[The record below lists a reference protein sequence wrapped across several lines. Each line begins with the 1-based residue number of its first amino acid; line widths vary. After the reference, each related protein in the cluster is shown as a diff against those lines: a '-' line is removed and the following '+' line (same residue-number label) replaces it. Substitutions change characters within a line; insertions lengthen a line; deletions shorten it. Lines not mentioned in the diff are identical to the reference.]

1 MARRAG
7 EAPRSHRLQLT
18 WAVLLTL
25 ICCAIGCI
33 AVASAT
39 AKKDHPRQEPSAP
52 ASQKP
57 ASPNAQA
64 GPSSTNARQS
74 EAPAAA
80 APSRKRRD
88 RSPANAGQPAAPA
101 TPAARPQPGTKSDP
115 ENCCGRRLPKAPEH
129 SRHVATGTEGGRHR
143 PADEGGQVNGL
154 GQAPGQGPGEPASEA
169 GVEGEEGG
177 EQAAGLAPAASRHG
191 HGKGKHGKGK
201 QPKGNKEPK
210 GKEPKGKEPKGKEPK
225 GKEHKETEHGQPAPQ
240 PVPVAA
246 TAASVT
252 PVAPPP
258 ALVAPVPALAAA
270 PTRPLVVGQSPVA
283 ASGSAGARAS
293 RRARRAD
300 RRAPAPTAALT
311 PLASAALPSPAA
323 VPAARAKHT
332 RAASTPAARPVQSQ
346 LVTTVTRIIGVIPAL
361 VWAAI
366 GALAALALALGA
378 SSRLV
383 ARRARRLARQ
393 RQELLDDV
401 GLLQAALLPEL
412 PGRLGPVGTSAAY
425 RPASGPGAGG
435 DFYDVF
441 ALADGQIAVIVGDVS
456 GHGRQALPHTT
467 LLRFTLR
474 AYLEAG
480 LSPRGALQAAAPV
493 LERQLGDSFATVVL
507 ATYEPRQRILVYAC
521 AGHPHPVVLGTQPVA
536 ALTAC
541 SSPPIGAGQPTGR
554 RQTVVSVPG
563 EALACFYTDGVI
575 EARVG
580 RELFGGRRLEQ
591 MLAELGPDA
600 SAPEVLETVAE
611 LTDRHPDD
619 MAACLLH
626 IEGDELAPSV
636 EVEELELDARDL
648 ARGRAERFLLAGG
661 MQPEEVGDVV
671 RSLTGEVAR
680 HGGVVLELHLADG
693 SPWVALRPQNVARLD
708 APARPTGDARRMTS

>member
-1 MARRAG
+1 MARRVSAP
-7 EAPRSHRLQLT
+7 PRSHRLQLT

-39 AKKDHPRQEPSAP
+39 AKKDHPRQEASVP

-57 ASPNAQA
+57 ASQNAQG
-64 GPSSTNARQS
+64 GPSSTNAGQS
-74 EAPAAA
+74 EPPAAA
-80 APSRKRRD
+80 APNRKRRD
-88 RSPANAGQPAAPA
+88 RSAANGGQPAAPA
-101 TPAARPQPGTKSDP
+101 TPAARAHPGTKAGS
-115 ENCCGRRLPKAPEH
+115 ENTARAN
-129 SRHVATGTEGGRHR
+129 
-143 PADEGGQVNGL
+143 GQS
-154 GQAPGQGPGEPASEA
+154 QPPGQGAGESASEA
-169 GVEGEEGG
+169 GAEGEGG
-177 EQAAGLAPAASRHG
+177 VEQVAGLAPAASRHG
-191 HGKGKHGKGK
+191 HRKGKHG
-201 QPKGNKEPK
+201 N
-210 GKEPKGKEPKGKEPK
+210 GKEPKPNKEPKGKEPK
-225 GKEHKETEHGQPAPQ
+225 GKEHKKTEKEHGQPVPQ
-240 PVPVAA
+240 PVPA
-246 TAASVT
+246 AASAARVT
-252 PVAPPP
+252 PVSPAP
-258 ALVAPVPALAAA
+258 ALVVPVPAAPAAVS
-270 PTRPLVVGQSPVA
+270 TPLVVGQSPSA
-283 ASGSAGARAS
+283 ASGAAGARAVRGVRRTG
-293 RRARRAD
+293 RRAVSTPLPAVQP
-300 RRAPAPTAALT
+300 APAALQPPAGVPVTRSMRTHARSALT
-311 PLASAALPSPAA
+311 
-323 VPAARAKHT
+323 
-332 RAASTPAARPVQSQ
+332 ARPAQSQ
-346 LVTTVTRIIGVIPAL
+346 LVTTVTRIIGVVPSL

-412 PGRLGPVGTSAAY
+412 PGRVGPVGTSAAY

-441 ALADGQIAVIVGDVS
+441 ALADGQLAVIVGDVS

-507 ATYEPRQRILVYAC
+507 ATYEPRRRILVYAC
-521 AGHPHPVVLGTQPVA
+521 AGHPHPVVIGTQPIA

-580 RELFGGRRLEQ
+580 RELFGGRRLQ
-591 MLAELGPDA
+591 QALAGLGPNA

-619 MAACLLH
+619 MAACLLR

-661 MQPEEVGDVV
+661 MQPQEVGDVLH
-671 RSLTGEVAR
+671 SLAGEVAR

-693 SPWVALRPQNVARLD
+693 PPWVALRPQNVAQLH
-708 APARPTGDARRMTS
+708 APARPAADARRMTS

>member
-1 MARRAG
+1 VQ
-7 EAPRSHRLQLT
+7 P
-18 WAVLLTL
+18 
-25 ICCAIGCI
+25 
-33 AVASAT
+33 
-39 AKKDHPRQEPSAP
+39 
-52 ASQKP
+52 
-57 ASPNAQA
+57 
-64 GPSSTNARQS
+64 
-74 EAPAAA
+74 APAALQ
-80 APSRKRRD
+80 PS
-88 RSPANAGQPAAPA
+88 AG
-101 TPAARPQPGTKSDP
+101 
-115 ENCCGRRLPKAPEH
+115 
-129 SRHVATGTEGGRHR
+129 
-143 PADEGGQVNGL
+143 
-154 GQAPGQGPGEPASEA
+154 
-169 GVEGEEGG
+169 
-177 EQAAGLAPAASRHG
+177 
-191 HGKGKHGKGK
+191 
-201 QPKGNKEPK
+201 
-210 GKEPKGKEPKGKEPK
+210 
-225 GKEHKETEHGQPAPQ
+225 
-240 PVPVAA
+240 VPVAR
-246 TAASVT
+246 TKRT
-252 PVAPPP
+252 
-258 ALVAPVPALAAA
+258 
-270 PTRPLVVGQSPVA
+270 
-283 ASGSAGARAS
+283 
-293 RRARRAD
+293 
-300 RRAPAPTAALT
+300 
-311 PLASAALPSPAA
+311 
-323 VPAARAKHT
+323 H
-332 RAASTPAARPVQSQ
+332 AASTPAARPVQSQ
-346 LVTTVTRIIGVIPAL
+346 LVTTVTRIIGVIPAV

-441 ALADGQIAVIVGDVS
+441 ALADGQLAVIVGDVS

-480 LSPRGALQAAAPV
+480 LSPRGALQAATPV

-521 AGHPHPVVLGTQPVA
+521 AGHPHPVVIGTRPIA

-580 RELFGGRRLEQ
+580 RELFGGHRLQ
-591 MLAELGPDA
+591 QALAGLGPNA

-619 MAACLLH
+619 MAACLLR

-661 MQPEEVGDVV
+661 IQPEEVGDVL

-693 SPWVALRPQNVARLD
+693 PPWVALRPQNVAQLH
-708 APARPTGDARRMTS
+708 APARPTADARRMTS

>member
-7 EAPRSHRLQLT
+7 APRHSHRSQLT
-18 WAVLLTL
+18 WAGLLTL
-25 ICCAIGCI
+25 ICCAIGCF

-39 AKKDHPRQEPSAP
+39 AKKDHPRQEPTAP

-64 GPSSTNARQS
+64 GPSSATAGQS

-80 APSRKRRD
+80 APNRKRRD
-88 RSPANAGQPAAPA
+88 RSAANGGQPAAPT
-101 TPAARPQPGTKSDP
+101 TPAAKPQPGTQGESG
-115 ENCCGRRLPKAPEH
+115 NCCSRRPAKAPEH
-129 SRHVATGTEGGRHR
+129 RRHTAPGAEGARHR
-143 PADEGGQVNGL
+143 PAGETGQANGQ
-154 GQAPGQGPGEPASEA
+154 GQAPGQGAGEPASEA
-169 GVEGEEGG
+169 GAEGEAGG
-177 EQAAGLAPAASRHG
+177 EQAAGLAPAASRHR
-191 HGKGKHGKGK
+191 HRKGKHGKGK
-201 QPKGNKEPK
+201 EPKGNKEPN
-210 GKEPKGKEPKGKEPK
+210 
-225 GKEHKETEHGQPAPQ
+225 GKEHKEAEHGKKEHGQPVPQ
-240 PVPVAA
+240 TVPA
-246 TAASVT
+246 AASAARVT

-258 ALVAPVPALAAA
+258 ALITPVPAAPAA
-270 PTRPLVVGQSPVA
+270 PSTPLVVGQSPSA
-283 ASGSAGARAS
+283 ASGAAGARAVRGARRTG
-293 RRARRAD
+293 RRAIST
-300 RRAPAPTAALT
+300 PAPLVQPTPAALQ
-311 PLASAALPSPAA
+311 PPAA
-323 VPAARAKHT
+323 VPVARTKHT
-332 RAASTPAARPVQSQ
+332 RAAATRAAHPVQSQ
-346 LVTTVTRIIGVIPAL
+346 LVTTVTRIIGVIPVL
-361 VWAAI
+361 VWAVI

-441 ALADGQIAVIVGDVS
+441 ALADGQLAVIVGDVS

-480 LSPRGALQAAAPV
+480 LSPRGALQAATPV
-493 LERQLGDSFATVVL
+493 LERALGDSFATVVL

-521 AGHPHPVVLGTQPVA
+521 AGHPHPVVIGTQSIA

-591 MLAELGPDA
+591 ALAELGPDA
-600 SAPEVLETVAE
+600 SATEVLETVAE

-619 MAACLLH
+619 MAACLLR
-626 IEGDELAPSV
+626 IEGDELAPNV

-661 MQPEEVGDVV
+661 MQPDEVGDVL

-693 SPWVALRPQNVARLD
+693 PPWVALRPQNVARLE
-708 APARPTGDARRMTS
+708 APARPTADARRMTS